1 LEGTGY
7 RGKRARCQIRIQ
19 DSGVGI
25 QEVEE
30 QGTGGMGDSE
40 FRIVNEGYPVDAGNH
55 KMQYAPAGR
64 IAVVQEAAS
73 PQF

>member
-1 LEGTGY
+1 
-7 RGKRARCQIRIQ
+7 
-19 DSGVGI
+19 
-25 QEVEE
+25 
-30 QGTGGMGDSE
+30 MGDSE